1 MDIWINGC
9 LTTEP
14 FFGDFV
20 CLMRFGL
27 ASVGKKGGKHDRD
40 KWRGSSITENLI
52 ICTFFCKLT
61 VNPIRTLAENWSQN
75 ISKIFIRRIAA
86 NISSLYLYFCQ
97 PHRIS
102 EECWAG
108 SWWRVNATWDK
119 LRISSITDIESFAY
133 FYILGSPPPT
143 PRCEFCHETSSC
155 KKDMARVKLPFS
167 ILLRIQ
173 AREFF
178 TK

>member
-61 VNPIRTLAENWSQN
+61 VNSNSHTRGEFVAEFLKN
-75 ISKIFIRRIAA
+75 IFRKIAA
-86 NISSLYLYFCQ
+86 KISSLYLYFSQ

-133 FYILGSPPPT
+133 FYILGSPPPPLDVKFVT
-143 PRCEFCHETSSC
+143 RL
-155 KKDMARVKLPFS
+155 ARVKKIWLG
-167 ILLRIQ
+167 
-173 AREFF
+173 
-178 TK
+178 

>member
-1 MDIWINGC
+1 MISSAWWGLGWLALAKRAANTTGINGEAH
-9 LTTEP
+9 LSQKIWLSAH
-14 FFGDFV
+14 FS
-20 CLMRFGL
+20 
-27 ASVGKKGGKHDRD
+27 AS
-40 KWRGSSITENLI
+40 WLLI
-52 ICTFFCKLT
+52 
-61 VNPIRTLAENWSQN
+61 PIRTLAENLSQN
-75 ISKIFIRRIAA
+75 FWKIFCRKIAA
-86 NISSLYLYFCQ
+86 NISYFSK

-143 PRCEFCHETSSC
+143 PRCKFCHETSSC
-155 KKDMARVKLPFS
+155 KKDMARVKLPFF

>member
-61 VNPIRTLAENWSQN
+61 VNSNSHTRGEFVAEFLKN
-75 ISKIFIRRIAA
+75 IFRKIAA
-86 NISSLYLYFCQ
+86 KISSLYLYFSQ

-133 FYILGSPPPT
+133 FYILGSPPT
-143 PRCEFCHETSSC
+143 SRCEICHETSPC
-155 KKDMARVKLPFS
+155 KKDMARVKFPF
-167 ILLRIQ
+167 L
-173 AREFF
+173 
-178 TK
+178 